1 MRVNEDFLDNVN
13 AEDVKIQSDEPSY
26 DQGHPS
32 DATMYRLQ
40 VYFSLASHYSRFVD
54 KTIVFWQ
61 KVFRALTMQQIFPSE
76 ISDVIS
82 EIEWSNDQYG
92 VSTESTIVG
101 DTSDNIL
108 PLLRKIRS
116 RDDLKYASFY
126 LTFWST
132 GCSDLDVLK
141 WKIRWRRIF
150 KIMNSAEN
158 APINS
163 GVYLNISD
171 EWGREYELK
180 FNEMRNNP
188 GKRAEFLDKMYKIIQ
203 DFEEP

>member
-1 MRVNEDFLDNVN
+1 MKINEDFLDNVN
-13 AEDVKIQSDEPSY
+13 AEDVRVQSDEPSY
-26 DQGHPS
+26 EQGHPS

-40 VYFSLASHYSRFVD
+40 VHFSLASHYHRFVD
-54 KTIVFWQ
+54 KTVVFWS

-76 ISDVIS
+76 ISNVIS
-82 EIEWSNDQYG
+82 EIEWSNDEYG

-126 LTFWST
+126 LTFWSA

-188 GKRAEFLDKMYKIIQ
+188 GKRAEFLDKMYNIIQ
-203 DFEEP
+203 NYEEP

>member
-1 MRVNEDFLDNVN
+1 MKINEDFLDNVN
-13 AEDVKIQSDEPSY
+13 AEDVRIQSDEPSY
-26 DQGHPS
+26 EQGHPS

-40 VYFSLASHYSRFVD
+40 VHFSLASHYSRFVD

-82 EIEWSNDQYG
+82 EIEWCNDEYG
-92 VSTESTIVG
+92 VSTESTIIG

-126 LTFWST
+126 LTFWSA

-188 GKRAEFLDKMYKIIQ
+188 GKRAEFLDKMYNIIQ
-203 DFEEP
+203 NYEEP

>member
-1 MRVNEDFLDNVN
+1 
-13 AEDVKIQSDEPSY
+13 
-26 DQGHPS
+26 
-32 DATMYRLQ
+32 
-40 VYFSLASHYSRFVD
+40 
-54 KTIVFWQ
+54 
-61 KVFRALTMQQIFPSE
+61 MQQIFPSE

-82 EIEWSNDQYG
+82 EIEWCNDEYG

-126 LTFWST
+126 LTFWSV

-150 KIMNSAEN
+150 KIMNSSEKS
-158 APINS
+158 PINS

-188 GKRAEFLDKMYKIIQ
+188 GKRAEFLDKMYKII
-203 DFEEP
+203 